1 MGWGKWILGAV
12 RGIADPLLGR
22 ASLIQGTL
30 RGPSWEEESSILHVH
45 PANGISLFSVER
57 ENVQKRTF
65 TRWVNLH
72 LEKVSGALGFLL
84 SDRFIWGGVQFRSVA
99 RGKG

>member
-12 RGIADPLLGR
+12 QGIADPLLGR

-72 LEKVSGALGFLL
+72 LEKVSRALGFLL
-84 SDRFIWGGVQFRSVA
+84 SD
-99 RGKG
+99 